1 MITGQKLV
9 CELNIGE
16 KLKIYEVTDTQLIL
30 INNEGSA
37 EHKEFESQINKIMK
51 CGFYYVQGHDL
62 TKKFTPSVEQT
73 QDDSWIKDQL
83 KLSVCTNINYI

>member
-1 MITGQKLV
+1 
-9 CELNIGE
+9 
-16 KLKIYEVTDTQLIL
+16 
-30 INNEGSA
+30 
-37 EHKEFESQINKIMK
+37 MK

-62 TKKFTPSVEQT
+62 TKKFTPAVEQT